1 MYRWEKTIQIHENI
15 KLRSWN
21 RNRRTL
27 KLHELVYSSFF
38 ILFRRGD
45 RDTWVTER
53 GRPKPQTETAV
64 SGIVRAGIET
74 VTLKTPK
81 EERPTRPESTRSSVH
96 NKTCVLYLSRAAPS
110 HCFQNISGIICRTW
124 FHWIHVAHNHGK
136 QSVISARN
144 KIRETRNYNTTLP
157 RRDTR
162 LDWRE
167 TFARG
172 SSTRLFF
179 VPCPHSINRHIPT
192 TCSIIP
198 TTGSWSNLV
207 QRDPV
212 DALLRCHDATAASF
226 FLSFFSFLLLVLS
239 LVRHGY
245 ITLQK
250 R

>member
-1 MYRWEKTIQIHENI
+1 MYRWEKTIQIHGNI
-15 KLRSWN
+15 KLRAWN

-27 KLHELVYSSFF
+27 KLQELVYSSFF
-38 ILFRRGD
+38 FLFRMGD

-96 NKTCVLYLSRAAPS
+96 NKTCVLFLSRAAPS
-110 HCFQNISGIICRTW
+110 HCFQNISGTICRTW

-136 QSVISARN
+136 QSVISAQN
-144 KIRETRNYNTTLP
+144 EIRETRNYNTTLP

-179 VPCPHSINRHIPT
+179 VRVPT
-192 TCSIIP
+192 P
-198 TTGSWSNLV
+198 LTGISPPRVLSSPLLIVEATWS
-207 QRDPV
+207 REI
-212 DALLRCHDATAASF
+212 LLMRSCAATMQQPRSSSSLSFLFSCSF
-226 FLSFFSFLLLVLS
+226 FL
-239 LVRHGY
+239 
-245 ITLQK
+245 
-250 R
+250 